1 MNVIV
6 FASRKGGSGK
16 STLTAHLAAHA
27 YRPSRRCMLIDCD
40 PQGSISLWH
49 KLRGTAEP
57 QLRNAV
63 RGGIKEIV
71 EEAKADGVEWAFV
84 DTAPNMS
91 GAVTDAISVATLVVI
106 PVRLAV
112 FDLAAVKETID
123 FARQSKKPFAL
134 VINAVPP
141 RRDNTE
147 SPFVTQVREVLA
159 SLTVPVWAG
168 QITHRT
174 IYSLSLEYGE
184 GAKEYDADSPAAA
197 EIAALWGA
205 IDRSVKAIHG
215 AYAGAAM
222 HRVAA

>member
-27 YRPSRRCMLIDCD
+27 NRPSRRCMLIDAD

-57 QLRNAV
+57 QLRSGL
-63 RGGIKEIV
+63 RGIADTV
-71 EEAKADGVEWAFV
+71 EQARLDGVEWAFV
-84 DTAPNMS
+84 DTPPNMS
-91 GAVTDAISVATLVVI
+91 AAVTEAISTATLVIV

-123 FARQSKKPFAL
+123 FARASKKPFAL

-159 SLTVPVWAG
+159 SLNVPVWAG

-184 GAKEYDADSPAAA
+184 GRANTIMTRRRPRRSSNLWAAI
-197 EIAALWGA
+197 E
-205 IDRSVKAIHG
+205 RSVKAIHG
-215 AYAGAAM
+215 AYAGTAM

>member
-1 MNVIV
+1 
-6 FASRKGGSGK
+6 
-16 STLTAHLAAHA
+16 
-27 YRPSRRCMLIDCD
+27 
-40 PQGSISLWH
+40 
-49 KLRGTAEP
+49 
-57 QLRNAV
+57 
-63 RGGIKEIV
+63 
-71 EEAKADGVEWAFV
+71 
-84 DTAPNMS
+84 MS

-159 SLTVPVWAG
+159 GLNVPVWAG

-174 IYSLSLEYGE
+174 IYSLVARIRRGRAGIRRRLARRGRDLQPVERDRALRE
-184 GAKEYDADSPAAA
+184 GDPRRLCGRRDAPGRGGASFRRLRRRRRIRSP
-197 EIAALWGA
+197 L
-205 IDRSVKAIHG
+205 
-215 AYAGAAM
+215 
-222 HRVAA
+222 